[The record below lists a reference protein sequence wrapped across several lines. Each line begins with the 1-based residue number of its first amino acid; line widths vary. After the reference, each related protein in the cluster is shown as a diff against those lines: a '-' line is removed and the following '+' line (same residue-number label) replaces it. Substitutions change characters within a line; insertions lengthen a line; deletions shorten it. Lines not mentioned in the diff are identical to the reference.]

1 MIPARQHWQ
10 RDEIVQRLR
19 GTIARNEPV
28 IAAGVSAGIVAKCAE
43 LAGADLLV
51 VYSTGRSRLM
61 GLPTTPIGDSN
72 TETLA
77 MYDEIANVVQHT
89 PIIGGVEAVDP
100 QYLALERLY
109 DRFRGVGY
117 DGLINFPTIAN
128 LPDRRRIRGDVGLGF
143 EREVEL
149 VELAAAKNCFTMV
162 YAFNPEDARAFASAG
177 ADVVVAHAGW
187 TTGGLAGATDSARS
201 VAEAADM
208 ITGVLEAALTENP
221 EVIPLAHGGPFSS
234 PDDTRQLYDLTPSV
248 GFVGASSVE
257 RIPIENAITEVVR
270 EFKSVPLPE
279 GLNVA

>member
-1 MIPARQHWQ
+1 MIPARLRWH
-10 RDEIVQRLR
+10 RHEILQRLKA
-19 GTIARNEPV
+19 TIGRNEPV
-28 IAAGVSAGIVAKCAE
+28 IAAGVSAGIVAKCADV
-43 LAGADLLV
+43 AGADLLV

-77 MYDEIANVVQHT
+77 MYDEIANVVQRA

-109 DRFRGVGY
+109 DRFRATGY

-149 VELAAAKNCFTMV
+149 VELAAARDCFTMV
-162 YAFNPEDARAFASAG
+162 YAFNAEDARAFTSAG

-187 TTGGLAGATDSARS
+187 TTGGLSGATASARS
-201 VAEAADM
+201 VSEAADM
-208 ITGVLEAALTENP
+208 ITEVLEAALAENP
-221 EVIPLAHGGPFSS
+221 DVIPLAHGGPFSS
-234 PDDTRQLYDLTPSV
+234 PDDTRRLYEATPSV

-257 RIPIENAITEVVR
+257 RIPIENAITAVVR
-270 EFKSVPLPE
+270 EFKSIPMPE
-279 GLNVA
+279 RLDVA